1 MSGWSISKLTIKA
14 VIKNDSMC
22 FKLSFEY
29 FWEEII
35 KLNITIRNGLTNS
48 IGWILGKKYRS
59 IHLFEPFIS
68 TPIKGTK
75 NNNNKEK
82 PKIAIDIL

>member
-29 FWEEII
+29 F
-35 KLNITIRNGLTNS
+35 
-48 IGWILGKKYRS
+48 
-59 IHLFEPFIS
+59 
-68 TPIKGTK
+68 
-75 NNNNKEK
+75 
-82 PKIAIDIL
+82 